1 MILIKAYRIC
11 CTEVWILTVNV
22 QKPKIVVFRNGECIN
37 NKEKL
42 EYNGDNNKVA
52 NQFNYIYFGMLF
64 NYNGNPVCTYYN
76 WYILAFVYDA
86 CIHHYVVMYI
96 IIIINL
102 WEDCL
107 TEIKTLNLNFIQMI
121 NCKNVPTL

>member
-1 MILIKAYRIC
+1 MLHRSLDFNCQY
-11 CTEVWILTVNV
+11 V

-37 NKEKL
+37 NEEKL

-76 WYILAFVYDA
+76 
-86 CIHHYVVMYI
+86 
-96 IIIINL
+96 
-102 WEDCL
+102 
-107 TEIKTLNLNFIQMI
+107 
-121 NCKNVPTL
+121 

>member
-37 NKEKL
+37 NEEKL

-52 NQFNYIYFGMLF
+52 NQFNYIYFGML
-64 NYNGNPVCTYYN
+64 
-76 WYILAFVYDA
+76 L
-86 CIHHYVVMYI
+86 I
-96 IIIINL
+96 IMV
-102 WEDCL
+102 
-107 TEIKTLNLNFIQMI
+107 TQY
-121 NCKNVPTL
+121 VPTMIDIY